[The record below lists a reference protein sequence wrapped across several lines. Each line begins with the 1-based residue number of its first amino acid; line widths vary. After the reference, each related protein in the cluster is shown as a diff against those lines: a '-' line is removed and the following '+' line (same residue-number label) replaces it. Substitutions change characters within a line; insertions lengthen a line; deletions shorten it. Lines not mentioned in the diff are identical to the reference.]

1 MLITFLEMNPESKFK
16 RDDIKKTKTKTKTK
30 KHSINIFLLLLNK
43 VNYRFP

>member
-16 RDDIKKTKTKTKTK
+16 RDDIKKKTK
-30 KHSINIFLLLLNK
+30 KTHSINIFLLLLNN